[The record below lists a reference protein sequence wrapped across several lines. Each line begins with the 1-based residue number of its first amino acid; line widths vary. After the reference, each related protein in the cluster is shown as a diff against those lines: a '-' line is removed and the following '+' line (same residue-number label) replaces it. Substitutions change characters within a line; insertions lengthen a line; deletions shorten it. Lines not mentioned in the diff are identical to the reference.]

1 MKRSN
6 HLKGPKTEREWALY
20 RAKLNCQLGR
30 KALDGQTQPA
40 NGYTAIE
47 YALFCILHSLE
58 DMAEAMKGD
67 RHD

>member
-1 MKRSN
+1 MKRSK
-6 HLKGPKTEREWALY
+6 LFKGPETQREWALY

-58 DMAEAMKGD
+58 DVAEEMKGD
-67 RHD
+67 K